1 MCSNLL
7 ATRILILSRVLVIP
21 CEDTVHYLQSKL
33 SLSQFYTNYSIMAM
47 STIET
52 GPKLNWTRDNQM
64 YERYRVWKKKVEFIF
79 CSALADSTP
88 KQLVSYLKYWMADQ
102 GIPLIEKWESTGK
115 LDYSNAEETPATEG
129 GRRRIL
135 LSGYKVQTYWDLLDE
150 EFKPKGNKL
159 LSIIE
164 LWTRSKQG
172 DKPLNQWLTQVYN
185 LVNICKYPEDSTDRI
200 IRDVLIVGCNSNH
213 ARDKIIQQ
221 GEAVTLNQVIEILQA
236 EESAYS
242 TMKQIQDCEEKP
254 PASIYY
260 QAYDS
265 RSKKSKNPSNEQNSS
280 SSSPTGSKRKCF
292 RCGEPFSR
300 QHMKECRAQNVT
312 CNGCGIKGHLKKCC
326 KKSGNFPKDSSN
338 QQNNQSPST
347 GSSRMN
353 FASTLPQ
360 TEAEFFDEKGLLKH
374 YNPQV
379 PQQHTGS
386 MFILKKVQDPNNAIL
401 LSEDGVEIQHN
412 TSTSVSDPDPAP
424 ILSPD
429 FPFQEFPLRE
439 VVNQSQIDY
448 YSISDTSDPRE
459 NSNSSRKAAKSTDL
473 PLKSCLANRSHK
485 ELREIKGSAISTA
498 PTQSSRDFNTISISD
513 NCATRKSIPGITPR
527 IMTDNPSITTTSPVE
542 TGVTAIQ
549 AEIPEEIQVHSSN
562 YRSVIPTDTQAL
574 TALQNLISDDFQ
586 AKNTHSTQRK
596 GEETPDTR
604 PDIQDKAFQLIQKI
618 HNQLQQVQWDLQRLH
633 SLHKYEN

>member
-1 MCSNLL
+1 
-7 ATRILILSRVLVIP
+7 
-21 CEDTVHYLQSKL
+21 
-33 SLSQFYTNYSIMAM
+33 M
-47 STIET
+47 STLES
-52 GPKLNWTRDNQM
+52 GPKLDWTRDNQM
-64 YERYRVWKKKVEFIF
+64 YEHYRIWRKKVEFIF

-88 KQLVSYLKYWMADQ
+88 KQLVSYLKYWMGDQ

-115 LDYSNAEETPATEG
+115 LDYSNAEETPATDG

-213 ARDKIIQQ
+213 ARDKIIRQ
-221 GEAVTLNQVIEILQA
+221 GEAITLNQVIEILQA

-242 TMKQIQDCEEKP
+242 TMRQIQDYEKKP
-254 PASIYY
+254 TASIHY
-260 QAYDS
+260 QSYDS
-265 RSKKSKNPSNEQNSS
+265 RSKKSKNPSNKQNS
-280 SSSPTGSKRKCF
+280 SSSPTGSKKKCF
-292 RCGEPFSR
+292 RCGEPFSK

-338 QQNNQSPST
+338 RQNQSSST
-347 GSSRMN
+347 GSAKIN

-360 TEAEFFDEKGLLKH
+360 TEAEFFDEKGLLKEYRPSVH
-374 YNPQV
+374 FDERVQ
-379 PQQHTGS
+379 QQHTGS
-386 MFILKKVQDPNNAIL
+386 MFVLKKIQDPSNAIL

-412 TSTSVSDPDPAP
+412 TSTSVPESVPAP
-424 ILSPD
+424 VPSPD
-429 FPFQEFPLRE
+429 FPFQEFPLTE
-439 VVNQSQIDY
+439 VVSQSQIDFS
-448 YSISDTSDPRE
+448 SISDTLVLRE
-459 NSNSSRKAAKSTDL
+459 SSNSSRKATKSTDL
-473 PLKSCLANRSHK
+473 PLKSGLSSSSD
-485 ELREIKGSAISTA
+485 EEMRESRDPTISEKHI
-498 PTQSSRDFNTISISD
+498 QSSRDSSTISISD
-513 NCATRKSIPGITPR
+513 NSIPGKAIPG
-527 IMTDNPSITTTSPVE
+527 IKADNPTTFPEE
-542 TGVTAIQ
+542 TDVI
-549 AEIPEEIQVHSSN
+549 EIPEEVQMHSSD
-562 YRSVIPTDTQAL
+562 YRSVMPTDIQAL
-574 TALQNLISDDFQ
+574 TVLQGLVSDDFQ

-604 PDIQDKAFQLIQKI
+604 PDIQDEAFQLIQKI

-633 SLHKYEN
+633 SLHKYKN